1 MLDNEVENTIGS
13 VSSSMATVRSF
24 GYQSQM
30 PYIVTSDDATPTTTA
45 L

>member
-13 VSSSMATVRSF
+13 VSSSIAAVRSF
-24 GYQSQM
+24 GYQSQL
-30 PYIVTSDDATPTTTA
+30 PYIVTCDDGTPTTTA